1 MANLLQSSQTQ
12 ATEAP
17 GYFNTYLTDL
27 AQQGTNAVKDA
38 NYVGATPLQ
47 QQAFSQTDAAASAF
61 QPTLTK
67 AGETL
72 TSAGD
77 MTSPLSSA
85 QGYLTSATQ
94 SPAELAQSYM
104 NPYISSAVQR
114 MSDIGQRNIQ
124 QNLSPLATASAVGSG
139 QFGSKRGAQVLGQVM
154 SNAENDL
161 NSQISKQMTEG
172 YGQALNAA
180 GQRNQTM
187 AQVGSTA
194 GNLASQGQ
202 QNLINLGKT
211 QTDLAAQNQDLNLKR
226 INALSTMGE
235 QQRTIAQNKELFPLQ
250 NLSTLSG
257 ILRGYNVPTTTKTT
271 AEQSPLSVL
280 AGLGTGAVGLFAGTG
295 TGGTGP
301 SLFQQMTGK
310 TPAEFFKSV
319 MPGTSTTTAGSGTST
334 TGTLTPEGLS
344 VMANPASPSGYS
356 DSDGNPVKADG
367 TPYTAPVTDQ
377 SQEENPTGGYWDDQG
392 NWVQQ

>member
-85 QGYLTSATQ
+85 KGYLTSATQ

-235 QQRTIAQNKELFPLQ
+235 QERTLAQNKQLFPLQ
-250 NLSTLSG
+250 NMTTLAG
-257 ILRGYNVPTTTKTT
+257 LLRGYSVPTTTKTT

-280 AGLGTGAVGLFAGTG
+280 AGLGTGAVGLFSGTG

-310 TPAEFFKSV
+310 TPAEFFRSV
-319 MPGTSTTTAGSGTST
+319 MPVASTTTAGSGTST

-344 VMANPASPSGYS
+344 VMANPSSPSGYS
-356 DSDGNPVKADG
+356 DSDGNSVNANG
-367 TPYTAPVTDQ
+367 TPYTAPVDNTDTT
-377 SQEENPTGGYWDDQG
+377 NNTDNTGDTSVDD
-392 NWVQQ
+392 WWS